1 MPLLHEEL
9 CRQAPNGLCSF
20 DTDLRYVYINDWL
33 ATINGLTVQQ
43 HLGHRIGDILPK
55 VAEGVESQ
63 LRDVLETGEPLIQGT
78 AHVETPAHPGSRR
91 HYEHSYYPDKS
102 DEGTVEGLS
111 CVVEDVTE
119 RRETE
124 EALKQLLNASA
135 ELEDRVAQPTE
146 ALGESWEQLRALHY
160 DPSQL
165 MTALKMDLFQLTK
178 TVAADDKESLDKVG
192 SMLTLVDSAID
203 SGRRLSTRLVT
214 SAKPRRRMD
223 SQRMGAAIRE
233 SRERAGFTLR
243 DVARLLQ
250 DRYGIQTT
258 FGSLGRIERHE
269 QRPEYFV
276 LLALAHLY
284 SDVVGRWMALP
295 ESEWPPGLIEKLLNR
310 EAIHDFICTHV
321 AMNHHLD
328 AIYAQKKES

>member
-9 CRQAPNGLCSF
+9 CRHAPIGLCSF

-43 HLGHRIGDILPK
+43 HLGHRIGDILPQ

-78 AHVETPAHPGSRR
+78 AHIETPAHPGSRR

-111 CVVEDVTE
+111 CVVEDVTK

-124 EALKQLLNASA
+124 EALKQLLNA
-135 ELEDRVAQPTE
+135 ELEDRLAQPTE
-146 ALGESWEQLRALHY
+146 AFGGSREQLRALHD

-165 MTALKMDLFQLTK
+165 MTALKMDLFQLKK
-178 TVAADDKESLDKVG
+178 TMGADDQESLDKVG

-214 SAKPRRRMD
+214 SAEPRRRMD

-295 ESEWPPGLIEKLLNR
+295 EREWPPGLIEKLLNR